1 MNPCLN
7 VFTYYKT
14 SFFLE
19 YFVPAALVKK
29 CQKIFTPGCLWS
41 HPCYPASHQNAG
53 SNSTSSSEAHY
64 LLMAC
69 QRATITNLSCFPS
82 GIAWDFIWF
91 DFMLHTGLGWHRPWY
106 ASKCRGLLLLI
117 LFLKIPP
124 TLLNFSSG
132 GWGCSSCCDS
142 ITCGD
147 WLLPQVLNLKNL
159 IHASLLLMVQRCM

>member
-1 MNPCLN
+1 MSSLII
-7 VFTYYKT
+7 KHL
-14 SFFLE
+14 FFWG

-41 HPCYPASHQNAG
+41 HPCCPASHQNAG

-124 TLLNFSSG
+124 TLLIFLQVAEAVVLAVTRSPVETDSCLKFST
-132 GWGCSSCCDS
+132 WK
-142 ITCGD
+142 T
-147 WLLPQVLNLKNL
+147 
-159 IHASLLLMVQRCM
+159 